1 MMPSNCGIGEDTW
14 QSLRQ
19 RGDQTSKSQR
29 KSTLIIH
36 WKDCCWSSFPLATCI
51 KSTHWKSLWCWE
63 RLKAG
68 GEGSDRGC
76 DDWMAS
82 PTWWT
87 WVWVSSRSRW
97 WTGKPGLLQSMGSQ
111 RVRHNWAT
119 ELNMLMTRVW
129 ENWQFSLFVVMNI
142 SWHKS
147 YKEQF
152 SHIHQNYRCTLPFY
166 PESFNFRNGSY

>member
-1 MMPSNCGIGEDTW
+1 MARSIYFDFPSMIYLPRHFISRKVC
-14 QSLRQ
+14 LFRMF
-19 RGDQTSKSQR
+19 TSSRTNLHQQE
-29 KSTLIIH
+29 LP
-36 WKDCCWSSFPLATCI
+36 WWSSGTSEL
-51 KSTHWKSLWCWE
+51 THFKRPWCWE